1 MFSCLASQKEIA
13 EAVFS
18 QHADISSNESTIDC
32 CETVIAVGKKEGF
45 NDPTKACNVAIK
57 TLQDNMPHRYQI
69 IGDNLYMQINVKHMS
84 SDKKNKSIH
93 MFNMI
98 TIADEVSGNQLPN
111 YHITTLQ
118 NANVAD
124 FLPSCDDIAKLKN
137 DFLPLW
143 TRVVVNQLKEFGVF
157 KSSFQVP
164 MNTVTL
170 CNSHHVR

>member
-1 MFSCLASQKEIA
+1 LFSCLASEGNSGSCFLA
-13 EAVFS
+13 D
-18 QHADISSNESTIDC
+18 ADISSNESTIDC

-69 IGDNLYMQINVKHMS
+69 IGDNLYMQINVKQ
-84 SDKKNKSIH
+84 I
-93 MFNMI
+93 
-98 TIADEVSGNQLPN
+98 
-111 YHITTLQ
+111 
-118 NANVAD
+118 
-124 FLPSCDDIAKLKN
+124 LPSCDDIAKLKN